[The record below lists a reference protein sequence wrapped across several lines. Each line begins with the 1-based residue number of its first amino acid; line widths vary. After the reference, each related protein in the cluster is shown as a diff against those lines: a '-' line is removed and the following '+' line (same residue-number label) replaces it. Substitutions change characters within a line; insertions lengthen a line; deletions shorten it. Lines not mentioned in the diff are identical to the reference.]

1 MPIWSAGFWVA
12 MTKKGSG
19 CGGLG
24 VGAPAVAA
32 VAAFGPIGA
41 AGGEVL
47 DAVVVSVPDVV
58 AFEELA
64 AGVV

>member
-1 MPIWSAGFWVA
+1 MAGLWA
-12 MTKKGSG
+12 LAGGLLGSG